1 LQRRTRHGGH
11 GRGASIDRPDSSG
24 AGIIGRTVGNHGTAN
39 RARGRREAKEV
50 TMQQIALSEI
60 EQRVYEAVAALEA
73 RGQVP
78 FPSAIAEEAGLPE
91 EQLATPLHDLGEKNL
106 LHREDSPMAGLD
118 FGPRWCAR
126 QPA

>member
-1 LQRRTRHGGH
+1 
-11 GRGASIDRPDSSG
+11 
-24 AGIIGRTVGNHGTAN
+24 
-39 RARGRREAKEV
+39 
-50 TMQQIALSEI
+50 MQQIPLTGVE
-60 EQRVYEAVAALEA
+60 EQVYVAVTALEA

-78 FPSAIAEEAGLPE
+78 YPEVIAEEAGLTE
-91 EQLATPLHDLGEKNL
+91 EELDVPLGSLAEKNL